1 MMDLVELQNTCKKKQ
16 EFCFEMLGG
25 LKDVTYPA
33 VITSLT
39 SKKRNHF
46 FNGLART
53 PPSLTKSAPFPHSVS
68 FYNLMDP
75 LDT

>member
-1 MMDLVELQNTCKKKQ
+1 
-16 EFCFEMLGG
+16 MLGG

-39 SKKRNHF
+39 SKKRIF

-68 FYNLMDP
+68 FYNFMDP